1 MLNSKAAIWTGRVLT
16 VLAIVFWTLDGVI
29 KLGPLKEVT
38 DTLHGLGFNATPE
51 LARGLGLLQ
60 LACLV
65 LYILPRT
72 SIAGA
77 ILLTGY
83 LGGAIAVNLRVENP
97 LFSHVLFGAY
107 VGLITWGGL
116 LLRDERARA
125 FLLRK

>member
-16 VLAIVFWTLDGVI
+16 ALAVVFWTLDGVI
-29 KLGPLKEVT
+29 KLGPMKEVT
-38 DTLHGLGFNATPE
+38 DTLNGLGFHATPE

-60 LACLV
+60 LGCLV
-65 LYILPRT
+65 LYLFPRT
-72 SIAGA
+72 AIVGA

-107 VGLITWGGL
+107 VGLVTWAGL
-116 LLRDERARA
+116 LLRDERARS
-125 FLLRK
+125 LLFRK